1 MSTTSTSRPG
11 DVAAPAAAEG
21 RTAPSIAR
29 RALDFSMDQAVWIL
43 LVLAI
48 VIMGIFKPSFYSFG
62 ILSNILVQATVLGIL
77 AIAISMV
84 ILLGDIN
91 LATVGTAGFS
101 ALLGVMAMK
110 AGLPVPLAIG
120 LILVVGSLIGLLNGL
135 IVTKLRANALIATLA
150 MNMVL
155 QGALLA
161 ITGGKSITSLPATY
175 KFVSQGKIGGFPA
188 LPIVLIVVFAVF
200 YIIWERTRF
209 GRGLFAVGGNQRG
222 AYIAGIDV
230 DRVKIG
236 AYVVS
241 GLLSGL
247 AGWLLS
253 GYMGAVTS
261 SFGTTYEMQVI
272 AAAVIG
278 GVSLTGGRGN
288 MIGVLAGTLLLTVIQ
303 VGLAVLGIQ
312 STLITLAGGLMIFV
326 AVLIDASRN
335 LYNSRT

>member
-1 MSTTSTSRPG
+1 MHTSASVTK
-11 DVAAPAAAEG
+11 V
-21 RTAPSIAR
+21 I
-29 RALDFSMDQAVWIL
+29 DFCMDQAVWIL
-43 LVLAI
+43 LVAAI
-48 VIMGIFKPSFYSFG
+48 GIMGLFKPSFYSFG
-62 ILSNILVQATVLGIL
+62 ILSNILVQATVLGLL

-91 LATVGTAGFS
+91 LSTVGTAGFS
-101 ALLGVMAMK
+101 ALVGVSAMK
-110 AGLPVPLAIG
+110 AGLPVPIA
-120 LILVVGSLIGLLNGL
+120 ILVILIVGSLIGLVNGL
-135 IVTKLRANALIATLA
+135 VVTKLRANALIATLA

-161 ITGGKSITSLPATY
+161 ITAGTTISQLPDSY

-188 LPIVLIVVFAVF
+188 LPLVLIVVFAIFHV
-200 YIIWERTRF
+200 IWERTRF
-209 GRGLFAVGGNQRG
+209 GRALFAVGGNYRG
-222 AYIAGIDV
+222 AYIAGISV

-261 SFGTTYEMQVI
+261 SFGTSYEMQVI

-278 GVSLTGGRGN
+278 GVSLTGGKGS

-303 VGLAVLGIQ
+303 VGLAILGIQ
-312 STLITLAGGLMIFV
+312 STLITLAGGMMIFV
-326 AVLIDASRN
+326 AVLIDALRN
-335 LYNSRT
+335 LYNARRS

>member
-1 MSTTSTSRPG
+1 MHTSVSVTK
-11 DVAAPAAAEG
+11 V
-21 RTAPSIAR
+21 I
-29 RALDFSMDQAVWIL
+29 DFCMDQAVWIL
-43 LVLAI
+43 LVAAI
-48 VIMGIFKPSFYSFG
+48 GIMGLFKPSFYSFG
-62 ILSNILVQATVLGIL
+62 ILSNILVQATVLGLL

-91 LATVGTAGFS
+91 LSTVGTAGFS
-101 ALLGVMAMK
+101 ALVGVSAMK
-110 AGLPVPLAIG
+110 AGLPVPIA
-120 LILVVGSLIGLLNGL
+120 ILVILIVGSLIGLVNGL
-135 IVTKLRANALIATLA
+135 VVTKLRANALIATLA

-161 ITGGKSITSLPATY
+161 ITAGTTISQLPDSY

-188 LPIVLIVVFAVF
+188 LPLVLIVVFAIFHV
-200 YIIWERTRF
+200 IWERTRF
-209 GRGLFAVGGNQRG
+209 GRALFAVGGNYRG
-222 AYIAGIDV
+222 AYIAGISV

-261 SFGTTYEMQVI
+261 SFGTSYEMQVI

-278 GVSLTGGRGN
+278 GVSLTGGKGS

-303 VGLAVLGIQ
+303 VGLAILGIQ
-312 STLITLAGGLMIFV
+312 STLITLAGGMMIFV
-326 AVLIDASRN
+326 AVLIDALRN
-335 LYNSRT
+335 LYNARRS

>member
-1 MSTTSTSRPG
+1 MTIKFSP
-11 DVAAPAAAEG
+11 APAAAPTIKPKPQLTPK
-21 RTAPSIAR
+21 RV
-29 RALDFSMDQAVWIL
+29 LDFCMNQAVWIL
-43 LVLAI
+43 LVLSI
-48 VIMGIFKPSFYSFG
+48 LIMGLFRPSFYSFG
-62 ILSNILVQATVLGIL
+62 ILSNILVQGTVLGLL

-101 ALLGVMAMK
+101 ALIGVMAMK
-110 AGLPVPLAIG
+110 SGLPVPLAI
-120 LILVVGSLIGLLNGL
+120 LVIIVVGGVIGLVNGL

-155 QGALLA
+155 QGGLLA
-161 ITGGKSITSLPATY
+161 ITGGTTISQLPDSY
-175 KFVSQGKIGGFPA
+175 KFISQGMIGIFPI
-188 LPIVLIVVFAVF
+188 LPVVLIIAFAAFHV
-200 YIIWERTRF
+200 IWEQTRF
-209 GRGLFAVGGNQRG
+209 GRSLFAVGGNSRG

-230 DRVKIG
+230 DKTKIW

-241 GLLSGL
+241 GLLSGI

-278 GVSLTGGRGN
+278 GVSLTGGKGS
-288 MIGVLAGTLLLTVIQ
+288 MLGVLAGTLLLTVIQ
-303 VGLAVLGIQ
+303 VGLAILGIA
-312 STLITLAGGLMIFV
+312 STMITLAGGLMIFV
-326 AVLIDASRN
+326 AVLIDAIRN
-335 LYNSRT
+335 LYAARE

>member
-1 MSTTSTSRPG
+1 MQTSAS
-11 DVAAPAAAEG
+11 VKKV
-21 RTAPSIAR
+21 I
-29 RALDFSMDQAVWIL
+29 DFCMDQAVWIL
-43 LVLAI
+43 LVAAI
-48 VIMGIFKPSFYSFG
+48 GIMGLFKPSFYSFG
-62 ILSNILVQATVLGIL
+62 ILSNILVQATVLGLL

-91 LATVGTAGFS
+91 LSTVGTAGFS
-101 ALLGVMAMK
+101 ALVGVSAMK
-110 AGLPVPLAIG
+110 AGLPVPIA
-120 LILVVGSLIGLLNGL
+120 ILVILIVGSLIGLVNGL
-135 IVTKLRANALIATLA
+135 VVTKLRANALIATLA

-161 ITGGKSITSLPATY
+161 ITAGTTISQLPDAY

-188 LPIVLIVVFAVF
+188 LPLVLIVVFAIFHV
-200 YIIWERTRF
+200 IWERTRF
-209 GRGLFAVGGNQRG
+209 GRALFAVGGNYRG
-222 AYIAGIDV
+222 AYIAGISV
-230 DRVKIG
+230 DRVKIA

-261 SFGTTYEMQVI
+261 SFGTSYEMQVI

-278 GVSLTGGRGN
+278 GVSLTGGKGS

-303 VGLAVLGIQ
+303 VGLAILGIQ
-312 STLITLAGGLMIFV
+312 STLITLAGGMMIFV
-326 AVLIDASRN
+326 AVLIDALRN
-335 LYNSRT
+335 LYNARRS

>member
-1 MSTTSTSRPG
+1 MSTTFSFKK
-11 DVAAPAAAEG
+11 V
-21 RTAPSIAR
+21 I
-29 RALDFSMDQAVWIL
+29 DFCINQAVWIL

-48 VIMGIFKPSFYSFG
+48 FIMGLFKSSFYSFG
-62 ILSNILVQATVLGIL
+62 ILSNILVQATVLGLL

-101 ALLGVMAMK
+101 ALVGVEAMQ
-110 AGLPVPLAIG
+110 AGLPVPLAI
-120 LILVVGSLIGLLNGL
+120 LVIVMMGSLIGLVNGL
-135 IVTKLRANALIATLA
+135 IVTKLRANSLIATLA

-161 ITGGKSITSLPATY
+161 ITGGRTLSQLPDSY
-175 KFVSQGKIGGFPA
+175 KFISQGKIGGFPT
-188 LPIVLIVVFAVF
+188 LPLVLIVVFAVF
-200 YIIWERTRF
+200 HVIWKRTRF
-209 GRGLFAVGGNQRG
+209 GRALFAVGGNYRG
-222 AYIAGIDV
+222 AYIAGIGV
-230 DRVKIG
+230 QKVKIW

-278 GVSLTGGRGN
+278 GVSLTGGKGS
-288 MIGVLAGTLLLTVIQ
+288 ILGVLAGTLLLTVIQ
-303 VGLAVLGIQ
+303 VGLAILGIQ

-326 AVLIDASRN
+326 AVLIDALRN
-335 LYNSRT
+335 LYNGRT

>member
-1 MSTTSTSRPG
+1 MQLTSKK
-11 DVAAPAAAEG
+11 V
-21 RTAPSIAR
+21 I
-29 RALDFSMDQAVWIL
+29 DFVMDQAVWIL

-48 VIMGIFKPSFYSFG
+48 VIMGLFKPSFYSIG
-62 ILSNILVQATVLGIL
+62 ILSNILVQGTVLGLL
-77 AIAISMV
+77 AISISMV

-91 LATVGTAGFS
+91 LSTVGTAGFS
-101 ALLGVMAMK
+101 ALMGVMWMK
-110 AGLPVPLAIG
+110 AGLPVPIA
-120 LILVVGSLIGLLNGL
+120 ILVILIVGALIGLANGL
-135 IVTKLRANALIATLA
+135 IVTKLKANALIATLA

-161 ITGGKSITSLPATY
+161 ITGGATISQLPDSY

-200 YIIWERTRF
+200 HVIWERTRF
-209 GRGLFAVGGNQRG
+209 GRALFAVGGNYRA
-222 AYIAGIDV
+222 AYIAGINV
-230 DRVKIG
+230 ERVKIG

-278 GVSLTGGRGN
+278 GVSLTGGRGS
-288 MIGVLAGTLLLTVIQ
+288 MLGILAGTLLLTVIQ
-303 VGLAVLGIQ
+303 VGLAILGIQ

-326 AVLIDASRN
+326 AVLIDALRN
-335 LYNSRT
+335 LYRART

>member
-1 MSTTSTSRPG
+1 MQSTS
-11 DVAAPAAAEG
+11 AA
-21 RTAPSIAR
+21 RKI
-29 RALDFSMDQAVWIL
+29 LDFCMEQSVWIL

-48 VIMGIFKPSFYSFG
+48 GIMGVFRPSFYSFG
-62 ILSNILVQATVLGIL
+62 ILSNILVQATVLGLL

-91 LATVGTAGFS
+91 LSTVGTAGFS
-101 ALLGVMAMK
+101 ALIGVMAMK
-110 AGLPVPLAIG
+110 AGLPVPLAILVI
-120 LILVVGSLIGLLNGL
+120 LIMGSLIGLVNGL
-135 IVTKLRANALIATLA
+135 IVTKLKANALITTLA

-161 ITGGKSITSLPATY
+161 ITAGATISQLPDSY
-175 KFVSQGKIGGFPA
+175 KFVSQGKIGSFPA
-188 LPIVLIVVFAVF
+188 LPVVLIVVFAIFHV
-200 YIIWERTRF
+200 IWKRTRF
-209 GRGLFAVGGNQRG
+209 GRALFAVGGNPRG
-222 AYIAGIDV
+222 AYIAGISV
-230 DRVKIG
+230 DKVKIG

-278 GVSLTGGRGN
+278 GVSLTGGRGS
-288 MIGVLAGTLLLTVIQ
+288 MLGVLAGTLLLTVIQ
-303 VGLAVLGIQ
+303 VGLAILGIP
-312 STLITLAGGLMIFV
+312 STVITLAGGLMIFV
-326 AVLIDASRN
+326 AVLIDALRN
-335 LYNSRT
+335 LYNART

>member
-1 MSTTSTSRPG
+1 MHATST
-11 DVAAPAAAEG
+11 
-21 RTAPSIAR
+21 AR
-29 RALDFSMDQAVWIL
+29 RVIDFCMDQAVWIL

-48 VIMGIFKPSFYSFG
+48 IIMGLFKPSFFSFG
-62 ILSNILVQATVLGIL
+62 ILSNILVQATVLGLL

-101 ALLGVMAMK
+101 ALVGVLAMK
-110 AGLPVPLAIG
+110 AGLPVPLAILVI
-120 LILVVGSLIGLLNGL
+120 LIMGSLIGLVNGL

-161 ITGGKSITSLPATY
+161 ITGGKSISQLPDSF
-175 KFVSQGKIGGFPA
+175 KFLSQGKIGEFPL

-200 YIIWERTRF
+200 YVIWQRTRF
-209 GRGLFAVGGNQRG
+209 GRALFAVGGNARG
-222 AYIAGIDV
+222 AYIAGINV
-230 DRVKIG
+230 DSVKIW

-278 GVSLTGGRGN
+278 GVSLTGGKGSI
-288 MIGVLAGTLLLTVIQ
+288 IGVLAGTLLLTVIQ
-303 VGLAVLGIQ
+303 VGLAILGIQ

-326 AVLIDASRN
+326 AVLIDALRN
-335 LYNSRT
+335 LYQART